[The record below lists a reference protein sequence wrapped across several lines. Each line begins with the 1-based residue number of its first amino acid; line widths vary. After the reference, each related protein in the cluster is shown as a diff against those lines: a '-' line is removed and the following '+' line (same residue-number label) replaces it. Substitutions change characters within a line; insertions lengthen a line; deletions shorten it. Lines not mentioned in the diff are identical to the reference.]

1 MQLPHK
7 LGEAMRAIFISYRRE
22 DSEGHAGRLFESLSD
37 HFGKDA
43 VFMDVTA
50 IEPGRD
56 FRRAID
62 EQIASCGVLLAVVG
76 KDWLAARS
84 EAGARRLDD
93 PTDFVRLEVA
103 SALKRDIPVV
113 PVLVHGAVMPHA
125 EELPADLT
133 ELAYRNAVE
142 LTHARWES
150 DVQILITALRPYV
163 DRVQTG
169 GAKAVA
175 PQSAV
180 SPAPTISAP
189 APAQAPVPAARPA
202 RRRWA
207 VLSAG
212 VFVLVAATGGA
223 AFYLHE
229 EEPAPPDA
237 WTDWMA
243 MQDLNALRSTLPKGE
258 RFPLALEG
266 RISAEGRLE
275 TRARFGAPP
284 PGRTGFYWN
293 AGATPEQYK
302 KRADELTADGFV
314 EYSRQVAVG
323 PAGGRATQYIW
334 VK

>member
-1 MQLPHK
+1 MQTPHK

-22 DSEGHAGRLFESLSD
+22 DSEGHAGRLFESLAD
-37 HFGKDA
+37 HFGKEA
-43 VFMDVTA
+43 VFMDVAA

-84 EAGARRLDD
+84 EAGTRRLDD
-93 PTDFVRLEVA
+93 ATDFVRLEIA

-113 PVLVHGAVMPHA
+113 PVLVHGAVMPRA
-125 EELPADLT
+125 NELPADLA

-142 LTHARWES
+142 LTHARWDS
-150 DVQILITALRPYV
+150 DVQILITALRPHV
-163 DRVQTG
+163 DAAQTG
-169 GAKAVA
+169 GA
-175 PQSAV
+175 PAV
-180 SPAPTISAP
+180 SPKNAGSP
-189 APAQAPVPAARPA
+189 ATTPAASAPVPAHQPA
-202 RRRWA
+202 RRRWVA
-207 VLSAG
+207 WGAG
-212 VFVLVAATGGA
+212 VLVLVAASGGA
-223 AFYLHE
+223 AVYWHDE
-229 EEPAPPDA
+229 APAPGA
-237 WTDWMA
+237 WSGWMS
-243 MQDLNALRSTLPKGE
+243 MQDLNALRLTLPKGE

-266 RISAEGRLE
+266 RIADGRLE

-284 PGRTGFYWN
+284 PGKNGFYWG

-302 KRADELTADGFV
+302 KRADELTAEGFI

-323 PAGGRATQYIW
+323 PAGAHATQFIW